1 MWFKNLQIY
10 QFTKAFSIS
19 ANDLETALQQQSFR
33 PCASILPSS
42 IGWTA
47 PIGYVDD
54 APLVHQA
61 NGMILI
67 ALNIEEKIL
76 PAAVINE
83 QLGLKVEKLQ
93 DEQDRKLSSKEKMA
107 LKDEVYAD
115 LLPRAFSKSQ
125 KMYAL
130 LDLEKQLLLIDTASR
145 NKAEDFIVFLR
156 KTLDSLPVA
165 VPETVAPGMLMT
177 KWLKAQRAPQN
188 FEIADACVLYDSKV
202 DGGTIRCTKQDLL
215 SPNITAFMQEGME
228 VVQLQ
233 LLWKEHL
240 RFVLRDDFSITSLK
254 FTDAIHD
261 LAKDIHTENA
271 QQEMDANFVIMCQ
284 TLNEF
289 LEQLFSLF
297 LKTKEL

>member
-10 QFTKAFSIS
+10 QFTEAFSIG

-47 PIGYVDD
+47 PIGDADD

-83 QLGLKVEKLQ
+83 QLGLKVDKLQ
-93 DEQDRKLSSKEKMA
+93 GDQDRN
-107 LKDEVYAD
+107 EVYAD
-115 LLPRAFSKSQ
+115 LLPRAFSKNQ
-125 KMYAL
+125 QIYAL
-130 LDLEKQLLLIDTASR
+130 LDIEKQLLLIDTASR

-165 VPETVAPGMLMT
+165 IPETVAPGMLMT

-215 SPNITAFMQEGME
+215 SPNITAFVQEGME

-289 LEQLFSLF
+289 LEQLFSS
-297 LKTKEL
+297 KRTINN

>member
-10 QFTKAFSIS
+10 QFTENFSTNS
-19 ANDLETALQQQSFR
+19 DELETALQQQIFR

-47 PIGYVDD
+47 PIGDAEN

-61 NGMILI
+61 NGVILI
-67 ALNIEEKIL
+67 ALNIEEKIM
-76 PAAVINE
+76 PAAVIREQLNVKIDLLQNE
-83 QLGLKVEKLQ
+83 QA
-93 DEQDRKLSSKEKMA
+93 RKLSSKEKMA

-115 LLPRAFSKSQ
+115 LLPRAFSKSH

-130 LDLEKQLLLIDTASR
+130 LHIEKQLLIIDTSSR

-156 KTLDSLPVA
+156 KTLESLPVA
-165 VPETVAPGMLMT
+165 LPETVPPGKLMT
-177 KWLKAQRAPQN
+177 KWLKAQQAPKN

-202 DGGTIRCTKQDLL
+202 DGGTIRCSKQDLL
-215 SPNITAFMQEGME
+215 SPNITAFVKDGME

-233 LLWKEHL
+233 LQWKEHI
-240 RFVLRDDFSITSLK
+240 RFHLRDDFSVTSMK

-261 LAKDIHTENA
+261 LAKDIHSDNA
-271 QQEMDANFVIMCQ
+271 EQEMDANFFIMCQ

-289 LEQLFSLF
+289 VDELLGLFR
-297 LKTKEL
+297 TQ